1 MAHPIRRAA
10 VVGAGSFGTA
20 VAVVLER
27 GGVRTTLFTRTA
39 EQARELESSHRN
51 QHYLDTVELPGGL
64 RIRALDSE
72 DGHFRRVDAIFLAVP
87 SGALAEVAQ
96 FLSEHDVPTHAG
108 LVSCS
113 KGLVQPD
120 GVAPTVYLERRFGPG
135 RVACPGGAP
144 PPAPRGAGGGG
155 PV

>member
-39 EQARELESSHRN
+39 EQARELESSRRN

-72 DGHFRRVDAIFLAVP
+72 DACARRGRAVP
-87 SGALAEVAQ
+87 VGARRADPRRTRL
-96 FLSEHDVPTHAG
+96 L
-108 LVSCS
+108 
-113 KGLVQPD
+113 
-120 GVAPTVYLERRFGPG
+120 LEGARPARR
-135 RVACPGGAP
+135 RRAD
-144 PPAPRGAGGGG
+144 
-155 PV
+155 